1 MKRILSFCVLFA
13 VLLSLLSGCK
23 REGGLTVLDA
33 NGQPVENEAYVQIVE
48 KELAAIQPGKDT
60 VGYTV
65 YTAYDADVA
74 EALKNACMVIGTE
87 LDAGCAVTN
96 LKGNLVAVYSTDEG
110 VNYATQADSP
120 YSSFKPL
127 SVYAPAIEQELIN
140 WSSSYTDSAYKQIEG
155 EDGELRDW
163 PANSTGTYTGKKTS
177 IYEAI
182 RKSVN
187 TVAVKCLADVGVNE
201 SLKFLKERLGITLGT
216 EEYAA
221 MVYGEEEVL
230 GNVALGYVTTGLS
243 PVDMAGYYQIFANGG
258 KYEAPKAIL
267 KLCDGE
273 GTVVYERAYSPSQVI
288 SPTTAGIMNKLL
300 QGVVSGGGTGEEAAV
315 KGVQVAGKT
324 GTGDENSGNWF
335 VGVTPGYSLAVW
347 HGSAPNNCAPEIF
360 GYAVEAIYQNQPDAN
375 TNFVTYANLKEL
387 VCCSESGMAVSGKCT
402 RIEKGYF
409 AEDDVPDICDRHG

>member
-1 MKRILSFCVLFA
+1 MKKILSFCVLFA
-13 VLLSLLSGCK
+13 VLLSLFGGCK
-23 REGGLTVLDA
+23 QEESLTVLDA
-33 NGQPVENEAYVQIVE
+33 SGQPVENEAYLEIVE
-48 KELAAIQPGKDT
+48 QELAEIQPGKDT

-74 EALKNACMVIGTE
+74 EALKNACMVIGSE

-96 LKGNLVAVYSTDEG
+96 LKGDLVAVYSTSEG
-110 VNYATQADSP
+110 INNAIHGDSP

-127 SVYAPAIEQELIN
+127 SVYAQAIEKGLIN

-155 EDGELRDW
+155 DDGELRDW
-163 PANSTGTYTGKKTS
+163 PANSTGTYTGEKTS

-187 TVAVKCLADVGVNE
+187 TVAVKCLADVGVEE
-201 SLKFLKERLGITLGT
+201 SIQFLRERLGIDLST
-216 EEYAA
+216 EKYAA
-221 MVYGEEEVL
+221 TVYGEEEVL
-230 GNVALGYVTTGLS
+230 GNVALGYLSSGLS

-258 KYEAPKAIL
+258 KYEAPKAIQ

-273 GTVVYERAYSPSQVI
+273 GTVVYERAYSPGQVI
-288 SPTTAGIMNKLL
+288 SPTAAGIMNKLL
-300 QGVVSGGGTGEEAAV
+300 QGVVSGGGTGEAAAV
-315 KGVQVAGKT
+315 KGIQVAGKT

-360 GYAVEAIYQNQPDAN
+360 GYAVEAIYQAQPNAN
-375 TNFVTYANLKEL
+375 KNFVTYANLKEL
-387 VCCSESGMAVSGKCT
+387 VCCSESGMSVSGKCT

-409 AEDDVPDICDRHG
+409 ADTDVPDICDRHG